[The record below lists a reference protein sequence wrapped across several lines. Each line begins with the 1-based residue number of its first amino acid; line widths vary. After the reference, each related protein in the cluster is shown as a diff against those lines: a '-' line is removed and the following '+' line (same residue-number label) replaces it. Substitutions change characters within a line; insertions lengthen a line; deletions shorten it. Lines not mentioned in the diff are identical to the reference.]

1 VASDGATS
9 AGLPNSLA
17 GATGEAAALVSWP
30 GVVMLTGIPTVGMP
44 VRGLAE
50 APTTA
55 SVGNGLADA
64 PVSTGLNF
72 H

>member
-1 VASDGATS
+1 MASDGETP
-9 AGLPNSLA
+9 AGLPNSLV
-17 GATGEAAALVSWP
+17 GVTGDAAAPVSRP
-30 GVVMLTGIPTVGMP
+30 GVVMLTGMPIVGMP

-55 SVGNGLADA
+55 FVGNGLADA